1 MSTAPALLLL
11 SLPLVA
17 PFWLGAG
24 WKLGTAF
31 EMPLAFKHR
40 PKLGCR
46 ACFSVALAPRHSG
59 CEILPAARAG
69 VKRTTKRG
77 VVLELFVV

>member
-1 MSTAPALLLL
+1 VCCVSTAPALLLL

-17 PFWLGAG
+17 PFGLGAG

-31 EMPLAFKHR
+31 EIPLAFKHR

-46 ACFSVALAPRHSG
+46 ALLLSCPAPRHSG
-59 CEILPAARAG
+59 YEILPAARAG
-69 VKRTTKRG
+69 VKRISK
-77 VVLELFVV
+77 